1 MEINAAICNFEN
13 NGGGNRALWQRMH
26 DRLASLDL
34 HLLLRQE
41 MWGAQDDGGV
51 LADAA
56 EAVLGMAGFIGR
68 ECCTAVYHDPEIFT
82 PATEYPKTGPV
93 WALPPAVR
101 SFRLAGT
108 NPDATPMIVG
118 SYHLNYCSTTTR
130 LAEAEWLT
138 KWNDKWVKNKHG
150 DRYVHHPALLGGD
163 NNSYPIPGIPG
174 DPALPVLEQIPDE
187 PHRVHRSYIGPDG
200 VRRMDDRPDDTL
212 RTAGLQDVAR
222 HLVETTGDTSAVA
235 PTVDACD
242 THGPD
247 SRIDRIYASKE
258 LLPAVRAVE
267 VIDMKGLSDHH
278 TVMVRLDRNTLTDI
292 LNHPLTR
299 AA

>member
-41 MWGAQDDGGV
+41 VWNAQDNGNE

-56 EAVLGMAGFIGR
+56 EAVLGMAGLIGPD
-68 ECCTAVYHDPEIFT
+68 CCTALYHDPTLFT
-82 PATEYPKTGPV
+82 PVGEFPKTGPMWV
-93 WALPPAVR
+93 LPPTVR
-101 SFRLAGT
+101 SLQLAGT
-108 NPDATPMIVG
+108 APGAVPLIVG
-118 SYHLNYCSTTTR
+118 SYHLNYGSTTTR
-130 LAEAEWLT
+130 LSEAERLT
-138 KWNDKWVKNKHG
+138 QWNDRWVTADG
-150 DRYVHHPALLGGD
+150 RRVHYPALLGGD
-163 NNSYPIPGIPG
+163 NNSYPVPGAPG
-174 DPALPVLEQIPDE
+174 DPALPVLEEIPDE
-187 PHRVHRSYIGPDG
+187 PHRAHRSYIGLDG

-222 HLVETTGDTSAVA
+222 HLATTAGNTTAVA
-235 PTVDACD
+235 PTVDAYD

-267 VIDMKGLSDHH
+267 VIDMTGLSDHH
-278 TVMVRLDRNTLTDI
+278 TVVVRLDRDTLADI

>member
-1 MEINAAICNFEN
+1 MLINAAICNFEN
-13 NGGGNRALWQRMH
+13 NGGGDRDLWQRMH

-41 MWGAQDDGGV
+41 MWGAHDNGNA

-56 EAVLGMAGFIGR
+56 EAVLGMVGFIGR
-68 ECCTAVYHDPEIFT
+68 ECCTAVYHDPKLFIPISEH
-82 PATEYPKTGPV
+82 PNTGPV
-93 WALPPAVR
+93 WALPPTVC
-101 SFRLAGT
+101 SFQLAGT
-108 NPDATPMIVG
+108 APDATPLIVG

-138 KWNDKWVKNKHG
+138 KWNDKWVRDG
-150 DRYVHHPALLGGD
+150 DRYVHYPALLGGD
-163 NNSYPIPGIPG
+163 NNSYPAVGTPG
-174 DPALPVLEQIPDE
+174 DPALPALEEIRDE
-187 PHRVHRSYIGPDG
+187 PHRAHRSYLGADG

-212 RTAGLQDVAR
+212 RIAGIQDVAR
-222 HLVETTGDTSAVA
+222 HLVAATGDTSAVA
-235 PTVDACD
+235 ATVDACA

-247 SRIDRIYASKE
+247 ARIDRIYASKQ
-258 LLPAVRAVE
+258 LLPAVREVE
-267 VIDMKGLSDHH
+267 VVDMKGLSDHH
-278 TVMVRLDRNTLTDI
+278 TVVVRLDREALTEI